1 MLTSLQGS
9 DIWDEANQVN
19 NAGTMGTF
27 SNEAGGTIKA
37 FNNTFDADIAT
48 NNMRFVAYGDTNPL
62 YNISGKTNS
71 TTDVAAYNFS
81 SCRCQISIKVCC
93 RVCFSRNVI

>member
-27 SNEAGGTIKA
+27 SGEAGGSIKA
-37 FNNTFDADIAT
+37 FNNTFDASNGT
-48 NNMRFVAYGDTNPL
+48 NNMRFVAYNDPNPL
-62 YNISGKTNS
+62 YNIAGKISS
-71 TTDVAAYNFS
+71 TTDFDAYVAASQDETIGKQYVQS
-81 SCRCQISIKVCC
+81 KTGAKYV
-93 RVCFSRNVI
+93 